1 MQYVIDVILALLL
14 VYFTVR
20 GFKRGFF
27 KTVLSAGRLVL
38 AILLTVALGSRV
50 SQWIDRQYVNPP
62 VYEKVHTKLAAMAAD
77 AGAQSDEFFRQLGEQ
92 YGAYLDKDELN
103 RQAESNASSLD
114 QMVEQYS
121 TSISN
126 TVSGAISTV
135 VGYLLTF
142 AAAFAVLALVTW
154 LIGKLTRLPL
164 LKQCDKIAGLV
175 LGLVSGFFAVSLLAT
190 VFWASLYATDSLA
203 VYDKT
208 YLLKFFKEMKIFQ
221 FILDKIL

>member
-121 TSISN
+121 ASISN

-142 AAAFAVLALVTW
+142 VAAFAVAVFFSAILNVIAGYFPVLYIHP
-154 LIGKLTRLPL
+154 LIDMAKLTINVVQTIGLCLIYWFL
-164 LKQCDKIAGLV
+164 LIHVNVLFIRVDVNQCKSI
-175 LGLVSGFFAVSLLAT
+175 
-190 VFWASLYATDSLA
+190 
-203 VYDKT
+203 
-208 YLLKFFKEMKIFQ
+208 
-221 FILDKIL
+221 

>member
-62 VYEKVHTKLAAMAAD
+62 VYEKVHTKLAAM
-77 AGAQSDEFFRQLGEQ
+77 AQSDEFFRQLGEQ

-190 VFWASLYATDSLA
+190 VFWALLYATDSLA

>member
-142 AAAFAVLALVTW
+142 AAAFAVL
-154 LIGKLTRLPL
+154 GKLTRLPL

-175 LGLVSGFFAVSLLAT
+175 LGLVSGFFAVSLFAT
-190 VFWASLYATDSLA
+190 VFWALLYATDSLA

>member
-77 AGAQSDEFFRQLGEQ
+77 AGAVGRVLPSARRAVRRVPG
-92 YGAYLDKDELN
+92 KDELN

-121 TSISN
+121 ASISN

-190 VFWASLYATDSLA
+190 VFWALLYATDSLA

>member
-103 RQAESNASSLD
+103 RQ
-114 QMVEQYS
+114 VEQYS
-121 TSISN
+121 ASISN

-190 VFWASLYATDSLA
+190 VFWALLYATDSLA

>member
-103 RQAESNASSLD
+103 RQA
-114 QMVEQYS
+114 
-121 TSISN
+121 
-126 TVSGAISTV
+126 
-135 VGYLLTF
+135 
-142 AAAFAVLALVTW
+142 
-154 LIGKLTRLPL
+154 
-164 LKQCDKIAGLV
+164 
-175 LGLVSGFFAVSLLAT
+175 
-190 VFWASLYATDSLA
+190 
-203 VYDKT
+203 
-208 YLLKFFKEMKIFQ
+208 
-221 FILDKIL
+221 